1 MTVAET
7 YRYDGRILDALAQHG
22 LSPAFSTSPQR
33 LRDAVR
39 ELYKYEIRRLRGE
52 LLAGRIPKREYAGH
66 VVELRKR
73 YWVLSIPLPL
83 WTP

>member
-1 MTVAET
+1 MIVAET
-7 YRYDGRILDALAQHG
+7 YRYDGRILGALAEHG
-22 LSPAFSTSPQR
+22 LSPASSTSPQR

-39 ELYKYEIRRLRGE
+39 DLYKYEIRRLRNE

-66 VVELRKR
+66 VVALRKR

-83 WTP
+83 WTH